1 MNAQKYTIGHNIY
14 GPYLTYRC
22 ENKAFINVTFS
33 QHKKLKRLKVLW
45 IYNIYFCTTVRK
57 VELCYRL
64 WGIQTLASL
73 PIASLHPL
81 LVVKEEKKEEEE
93 EEVEDEE
100 LESGDEKKA
109 EELLEE
115 LPEKDKLESQPD
127 CCWEEEVEEAME
139 VVEEKVEEEEEEE
152 EVRQVGWPVWDMAR
166 GILDGKLFGK
176 IITGSWSRRS
186 LCHK

>member
-1 MNAQKYTIGHNIY
+1 MD
-14 GPYLTYRC
+14 
-22 ENKAFINVTFS
+22 
-33 QHKKLKRLKVLW
+33 
-45 IYNIYFCTTVRK
+45 
-57 VELCYRL
+57 LCYRL

-93 EEVEDEE
+93 DEEDAE
-100 LESGDEKKA
+100 LESEDEKKA
-109 EELLEE
+109 EELLGE

-152 EVRQVGWPVWDMAR
+152 VRQVGWPVWDMAR

-176 IITGSWSRRS
+176 IITGRWSRRS
-186 LCHK
+186 LCHKWSLKSPGSSMIGLLGCESSEMCPSFLIS